1 LGRPGATAACG
12 FWLGR
17 ASFIGAISVDRIE
30 GGAGAGGAKPVGEMD
45 GDAKPALD
53 NADSM
58 DEAACEDGADGP
70 GAGLGGAADAG
81 GAAKNE
87 GEAGTWGETDGGR
100 GPEVDDDAATSP
112 PSDGGRPAG
121 ERASL
126 FEGSLETSTPS
137 VTNFLITLRSC
148 GSFESTPPAVARA
161 NSRTSSDDS
170 SIEPPVRTCT
180 TRAPDGV
187 VTMR

>member
-1 LGRPGATAACG
+1 
-12 FWLGR
+12 
-17 ASFIGAISVDRIE
+17 
-30 GGAGAGGAKPVGEMD
+30 MD
-45 GDAKPALD
+45 EDAKAAPD

-58 DEAACEDGADGP
+58 DEAACEDAGDAP

-87 GEAGTWGETDGGR
+87 GEAGTCGETDGGR
-100 GPEVDDDAATSP
+100 GPEAGDDAATSSP
-112 PSDGGRPAG
+112 TDGGRPADELG
-121 ERASL
+121 VVAGAMPRAGKRASL
-126 FEGSLETSTPS
+126 FRASLETSTPS
-137 VTNFLITLRSC
+137 VTNFLITLRSW

-161 NSRTSSDDS
+161 NSKTSSDDS
-170 SIEPPVRTCT
+170 SMEPPVRACT